1 MIRRATPDDALAIAT
16 LYHDTVIKINSR
28 DYASAQIQAWAG
40 ATPDEEKWRERQNSR
55 TIFVE
60 EENGIIRGFAE
71 LEDDGRVGAVY
82 VHADY
87 QRKGIASALLDELEK
102 EAIARGATS
111 LSTEASITAQ
121 PFFAKRGFEAVAA
134 QNVEYRGQ
142 TFRNYRMCKQI

>member
-1 MIRRATPDDALAIAT
+1 MFRRVTPDDALAIAT
-16 LYHDTVIKINSR
+16 LYHDTVRKINSR

-40 ATPDEEKWRERQNSR
+40 ARPDEEKWRERQNSR

-60 EENGIIRGFAE
+60 GEDRIIRGCAE

-87 QRKGIASALLDELEK
+87 QREGIASALLEEVEK
-102 EAIARGATS
+102 EAIARGATC

-121 PFFAKRGFEAVAA
+121 PFFEKRGFETVAA

-142 TFRNYRMCKQI
+142 TFRNY